1 MVQTIE
7 AEQGIGWGNRTLKEM
22 LDEIEKL
29 YQESGY
35 YFGLKTLPHA
45 DQDPMKLELFHSR
58 LLSAAIAGR
67 ETTRMIS
74 AAPQVR
80 EVAEL
85 AVALYTPEGD
95 CILQSNGII
104 IHIPLM
110 GQVIQWMIRQGYEDE
125 GISDGD
131 CYTSNDCA
139 IAGLHTADIYDIQP
153 IFHQDKLVGWVGCVI
168 MEAEIGGLLPG
179 CMPCGAT
186 DRYVDGL
193 KFTAEKSAVNNLHL
207 KSYERRV
214 QAGIRMADM
223 FLLNRKG
230 ALAADIKVKSEIN
243 RIIEDFG
250 IDYYMNAIRE
260 IIELERRTQIERV
273 KRRTV
278 PGKFHSPSTIE
289 IYMTRTIAPPHHA
302 VDRITLV
309 PWDFHIKPN
318 GTYYIDFDGAG
329 SWRWHVHNSTPSSLT
344 GAVCMVITQTIS
356 YTGKSNHGTF
366 LTVNMNTPYDT
377 FANPGTP
384 NFPACNLFAWP
395 ENGGPKLMAQQSHAF
410 FCRGFVEEVRA
421 GSTSCAGGGGAIAG
435 KDAIG
440 KDYSFLSTE
449 PAGAMGGGA
458 FAIRDGVISEGIWQP
473 DTDMGN
479 VEIWEL
485 MLPMLW
491 LGRKLLPDSC
501 GFGKYRSGYS
511 LISTYLIYKTPQL
524 AIEIG
529 PASQNDRIYPDLG
542 MFGGYVGP
550 SSWTKLLVDTNTRE
564 LIKEKKPLPHGAD
577 KPGYSDLETVQ
588 ARKSVVE
595 TSSGT
600 YIKDIVKDGDIWQC
614 FYGATPAGFG
624 DPIKRDPALAKRD
637 LDNGLLTIESCR
649 HIYCIE
655 AYYDDKTEEWIIDEA
670 KTAILRADKRKE
682 RLAKGVPAEK
692 WWKDRRQDLID
703 NRMPLLVRQMYNDSL
718 SKGQRWSQEFR
729 DFWQLEKDFVFKES

>member
-1 MVQTIE
+1 MVQTIKT
-7 AEQGIGWGNRTLKEM
+7 EQGIGWGDRTLKEM
-22 LDEIEKL
+22 LEEKEKL
-29 YQESGY
+29 YQENGY

-45 DQDPMKLELFHSR
+45 EQDPMKLELFHSR

-125 GISDGD
+125 GINDGD

-153 IFHQDKLVGWVGCVI
+153 IFHQGKLVGWVGCVI

-186 DRYVDGL
+186 DRYVDGI
-193 KFTAEKSAVNNLHL
+193 KFTAEKSAVNNVHL
-207 KSYERRV
+207 KSFERRV
-214 QAGIRMADM
+214 RAGIRMADM

-230 ALAADIKVKSEIN
+230 ALAADIKVRSEIN

-278 PGKFHSPSTIE
+278 PGKFHSPSTME

-309 PWDFHIKPN
+309 PWDFHIKPD

-329 SWRWHVHNSTPSSLT
+329 SWGWHVHNSTPSSLT
-344 GAVCMVITQTIS
+344 GAVCMVMTQTIS

-377 FANPGTP
+377 FVNPSTP

-421 GSTSCAGGGGAIAG
+421 GSTSCAGGGGCIAG
-435 KDAIG
+435 KD
-440 KDYSFLSTE
+440 
-449 PAGAMGGGA
+449 
-458 FAIRDGVISEGIWQP
+458 
-473 DTDMGN
+473 
-479 VEIWEL
+479 
-485 MLPMLW
+485 
-491 LGRKLLPDSC
+491 
-501 GFGKYRSGYS
+501 
-511 LISTYLIYKTPQL
+511 
-524 AIEIG
+524 EIG
-529 PASQNDRIYPDLG
+529 
-542 MFGGYVGP
+542 
-550 SSWTKLLVDTNTRE
+550 
-564 LIKEKKPLPHGAD
+564 
-577 KPGYSDLETVQ
+577 
-588 ARKSVVE
+588 
-595 TSSGT
+595 
-600 YIKDIVKDGDIWQC
+600 
-614 FYGATPAGFG
+614 
-624 DPIKRDPALAKRD
+624 
-637 LDNGLLTIESCR
+637 
-649 HIYCIE
+649 
-655 AYYDDKTEEWIIDEA
+655 
-670 KTAILRADKRKE
+670 RAH
-682 RLAKGVPAEK
+682 V
-692 WWKDRRQDLID
+692 
-703 NRMPLLVRQMYNDSL
+703 
-718 SKGQRWSQEFR
+718 
-729 DFWQLEKDFVFKES
+729 